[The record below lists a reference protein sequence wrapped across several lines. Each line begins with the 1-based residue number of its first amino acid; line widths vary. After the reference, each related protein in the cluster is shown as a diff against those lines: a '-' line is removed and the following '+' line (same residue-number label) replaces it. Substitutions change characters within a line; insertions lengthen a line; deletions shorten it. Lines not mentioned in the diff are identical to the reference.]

1 MHQSSIVIVGLGRIG
16 SEFLEHF
23 LGLSNVGIS
32 IIGVVEPL
40 DTVGRRKAETAGIVC
55 LTLEQVVAF
64 GEDVDFIFDF
74 SDSPGLR
81 KTIMQLLRDA
91 DNHNTEVT
99 SEKTLR
105 MMWQLMS
112 DEPIPLRLS

>member
-1 MHQSSIVIVGLGRIG
+1 MQQSSIVIVGLGRIG

-40 DTVGRRKAETAGIVC
+40 DTLGRRKAESAGIAC
-55 LTLEQVVAF
+55 LSLEQVVAF

-74 SDSPGLR
+74 TDSPNLR
-81 KTIMQLLRDA
+81 KSIMQQLADA
-91 DNHNTEVT
+91 DNHHTEVT
-99 SEKTLR
+99 SEKTLG